1 MRKISRLTLLLLAVT
16 VACLATGFI
25 YETAWMPGA
34 AVGAGVAL
42 RMIWVSLKQRE
53 LGSDVLA
60 LISIAATSLTAQWL
74 AAAIIAVMLTTGQ
87 ALESWASGRARA
99 QLEALAKRAPRNI
112 QLFSS
117 DGSLSEKPIEAAKVG
132 DRFMVRTGEV
142 VALDGIAETDGSF
155 DESALTGEPI
165 PRDRVAGE
173 EVASGVVNAAAPI
186 VLLATTDSKTSTY
199 SALVQ
204 LVEQVKTRNSAG
216 VRLANKWA
224 LWFVPLSLLFAL
236 STWLLTGEVE
246 PAISVLVA
254 ATPCPLILAVPIA
267 IIAGISN
274 ATKHGAIIKDGA
286 ALEQLS
292 RAKVLL
298 VDKTGTLTHGGPE
311 VTNVQ
316 VAPANNADRVLQ
328 LAASVEQASSHVLAK
343 AVVAG
348 AKARGLKLL
357 QIDSASEVLGEGL
370 EAKVGQDVVRVG
382 RLPSSLEDWA
392 EVKSS
397 LQIAVD
403 LNGLLIGVIDLE
415 DPIRPDAAQ
424 TLNRLRAFGISRVLL
439 VTGDRE
445 PAARAIADAV
455 GVDEVYAECRPQ
467 QKLDLV
473 NQEISKKSGV
483 VLVVGDGINDAPAL
497 AAADVGVAMGAR
509 GATAASESADVVLI
523 EDSIARLADTIGVA
537 KGAVARALQAAAA
550 GMGLSVLAMT
560 LGAFGVLSPTENA
573 LFQEFIDAVAILW
586 ALVPTSTRALKR

>member
-1 MRKISRLTLLLLAVT
+1 
-16 VACLATGFI
+16 
-25 YETAWMPGA
+25 
-34 AVGAGVAL
+34 
-42 RMIWVSLKQRE
+42 MIWVSVRQRE

-60 LISIAATSLTAQWL
+60 LISIVATSLTSQWL
-74 AAAIIAVMLTTGQ
+74 AAALIAVMLTTGQ
-87 ALESWASGRARA
+87 ALESWASGRARS

-112 QLFSS
+112 QLFAS
-117 DGSLSEKPIEAAKVG
+117 DGSLSEKPIESAKVG

-142 VALDGIAETDGSF
+142 VALDGISETDGSF

-165 PRDRVAGE
+165 PRERLAGE
-173 EVASGVVNAAAPI
+173 EIASGVVNAAAPI
-186 VLLATTDSKTSTY
+186 VLVATTDSKTSTY

-224 LWFVPLSLLFAL
+224 LWFVPLSLFFATA
-236 STWLLTGEVE
+236 TWLVTGEIE

-292 RAKVLL
+292 RASVLL
-298 VDKTGTLTHGGPE
+298 VDKTGTLTHGGPQ
-311 VTNVQ
+311 VTFVQ
-316 VAPANNADRVLQ
+316 VAPGLSADRVLQ

-348 AKARGLKLL
+348 AKTRGLELL
-357 QIDSASEVLGEGL
+357 PIEGANEVLGEGL
-370 EAKVGQDVVRVG
+370 EASVGQDVVRVG
-382 RLPSSLEDWA
+382 RMPSSLEAWA
-392 EVKSS
+392 VVKAS
-397 LQIAVD
+397 LQIAVE
-403 LNGLLIGVIDLE
+403 LNGVLIGVIDLE

-424 TLNRLRAFGISRVLL
+424 TISRLRSFGVARILL

-445 PAARAIADAV
+445 PAARLIASAV

-467 QKLDLV
+467 QKLELV
-473 NQEISKKSGV
+473 NQEIAKNAGV

-497 AAADVGVAMGAR
+497 AAANVGVAMGAR

-523 EDSIARLADTIGVA
+523 EDSISRLADTIGVA

-550 GMGLSVLAMT
+550 GMGLSLMAMT
-560 LGAFGVLSPTENA
+560 LGAFGILSPTQNA
-573 LFQEFIDAVAILW
+573 LFQEIIDAVAILW
-586 ALVPTSTRALKR
+586 ALIPASSSALKR